1 MEIYGVCFDYH
12 RSEHEAGVRLAKG
25 FIQITQAKQASQRSF
40 RPKNTSRCSSSPYG
54 RTNGAAEY
62 WRVINSTRHGMPSA
76 LCLLL
81 TWLWLLHHTSGPH
94 HSLAL
99 HAFPLAKDSIFMAFW
114 VSVMLIT
121 VYPV

>member
-1 MEIYGVCFDYH
+1 MEIYEICFGYH

-25 FIQITQAKQASQRSF
+25 FMKITQAKQASQRSF
-40 RPKNTSRCSSSPYG
+40 RPKSTSRCSPSPYG

-62 WRVINSTRHGMPSA
+62 WRVISSTRHGMPYA

-81 TWLWLLHHTSGPH
+81 TWLWLLYRTSGPH

-99 HAFPLAKDSIFMAFW
+99 HAFRLPKTAYLWRFG
-114 VSVMLIT
+114 
-121 VYPV
+121 